1 MTFKSPVLAAI
12 LFLGSVTVAQAQ
24 ATRTWVSGVGDDVNP
39 CSRTA
44 PCKTFAGAIS
54 KTAAGGEINAIDPGG
69 YGAVTITKSI
79 TIDGGGTFASILAA
93 GTNVIIVNAA
103 ASDIVT
109 IRNVS
114 IDGANTG
121 INGIRF
127 LAGGALHIEKCEI
140 FGFAGRGIDAEPAGG
155 STMYVLD
162 TVLRNNDG
170 GGILIKPG
178 VYLGTSLDKVRL
190 DGNFYGVRAENN
202 ANVTIRDSIA
212 AGNSTHGFH
221 AFSTG
226 AGILINLENS
236 TATNNGGGGVTTSGA
251 AAGISISNSTIMSN
265 AQGINTSAG
274 GSVYSFGNNRIIG
287 NGTDG
292 APTFAWPLQ

>member
-93 GTNVIIVNAA
+93 GTNGIIVNAA

-251 AAGISISNSTIMSN
+251 AAGISISNTTIMSN
-265 AQGINTSAG
+265 AQGINTSGG

>member
-93 GTNVIIVNAA
+93 GTNGIIVNAA

-226 AGILINLENS
+226 AGVLINLENS

-251 AAGISISNSTIMSN
+251 AAGISISNTTIMSN
-265 AQGINTSAG
+265 GQGLNTSAG
-274 GSVYSFGNNRIIG
+274 GTVYSFGNNKIIG

-292 APTFAWPLQ
+292 APTLDWPLQ

>member
-12 LFLGSVTVAQAQ
+12 LFLGSVAVAQAQ
-24 ATRTWVSGVGDDVNP
+24 ATRTWVSGVGDDANP

-93 GTNVIIVNAA
+93 GTNGIIINAA

-140 FGFAGRGIDAEPAGG
+140 FGFSQRGIDASPAGG

-170 GGILIKPG
+170 GGILVKPA
-178 VYLGTSLDKVRL
+178 VYVGTLMDKVRL

-202 ANVTIRDSIA
+202 ANVTIRDSVA

-226 AGILINLENS
+226 AGVLINLENS

-251 AAGISISNSTIMSN
+251 AAGISISNTTIMSN

-292 APTFAWPLQ
+292 APTFAWPLY